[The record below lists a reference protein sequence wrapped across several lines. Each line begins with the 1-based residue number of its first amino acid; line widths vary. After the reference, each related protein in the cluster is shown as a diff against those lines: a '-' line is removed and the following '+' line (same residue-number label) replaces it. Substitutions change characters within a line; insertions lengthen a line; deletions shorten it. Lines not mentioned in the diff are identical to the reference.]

1 MTLVARPPAGV
12 GVRDAAPRIER
23 GEALVLDVREREE
36 WEEWEAG
43 RIPQAIH
50 IPLHEIGARL
60 AELPR

>member
-36 WEEWEAG
+36 WEAG

>member
-12 GVRDAAPRIER
+12 GVRDAAARIER
-23 GEALVLDVREREE
+23 GEALELDVRER
-36 WEEWEAG
+36 EEWEAG